1 MNQKNQFG
9 PNGTP
14 VNCSIFDAR
23 LHDLMD
29 GAMLG
34 EELIAFRSHAE
45 SCSTCGPLFTLAEEG
60 RQWMGRLVEVEPPTN
75 LVHNILA
82 RTTMAGSAAAKAK
95 AKIEPEK
102 NWLRKLSDFIS
113 PELSPMV
120 FRALQPRVAMTFA
133 AAFFSISLG
142 LNMAGIHASDISEMI
157 KNPDKLTTS
166 ASIGYYK
173 TTSRVVKYYENIR
186 FVMQI
191 QAITKQLGVTDDKKK
206 EQPSEDKK
214 NEKKPEDNTSEK
226 DKQNRNYFN
235 RDAEA
240 LSAVRP
246 PSFFHSVHGKT
257 LS

>member
-1 MNQKNQFG
+1 MTQKTQFG

-14 VNCSIFDAR
+14 VDCSTFDVR
-23 LHDLMD
+23 LTDLMD
-29 GAMLG
+29 GIMQG
-34 EELIAFRSHAE
+34 EELAAFRGHAD

-60 RQWMGRLVEVEPPTN
+60 RQWMGRLVEVEPPAN
-75 LVHNILA
+75 LIHNILA
-82 RTTMAGSAAAKAK
+82 RTTMTEQAAAAAKAK
-95 AKIEPEK
+95 VEAKK
-102 NWLRKLSDFIS
+102 NWLRKLSDSIS

-142 LNMAGIHASDISEMI
+142 LNMAGIHATDLQQMIS
-157 KNPDKLTTS
+157 NPDSITTT
-166 ASIGYYK
+166 ASLKYHQ

-186 FVMQI
+186 IVMEI
-191 QAITKQLGVTDDKKK
+191 QAFTKQLNTTDDKKQEK
-206 EQPSEDKK
+206 HPEDKK

-235 RDAEA
+235 RDGDA
-240 LSAVRP
+240 LSAMRP
-246 PSFFHSVHGKT
+246 PSFFYTADDST